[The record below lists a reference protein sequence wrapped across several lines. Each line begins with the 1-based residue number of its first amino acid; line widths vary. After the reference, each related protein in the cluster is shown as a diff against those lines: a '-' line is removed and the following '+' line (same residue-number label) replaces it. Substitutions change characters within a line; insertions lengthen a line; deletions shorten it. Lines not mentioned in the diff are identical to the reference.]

1 MSEKKKVIHVK
12 DLIIKAD
19 NVIIE
24 PQHHRPDHHGQKD
37 RDDFVDPFFGGRR
50 HREEAAEESSSRE
63 KHHKKEDDESS
74 DRRGGFR
81 WF

>member
-12 DLIIKAD
+12 DLVIKAD

-24 PQHHRPDHHGQKD
+24 PQHRGRHD
-37 RDDFVDPFFGGRR
+37 RDESSDRVDPFFGRKRR
-50 HREEAAEESSSRE
+50 EAGADESSSSSKRR
-63 KHHKKEDDESS
+63 HDDESS